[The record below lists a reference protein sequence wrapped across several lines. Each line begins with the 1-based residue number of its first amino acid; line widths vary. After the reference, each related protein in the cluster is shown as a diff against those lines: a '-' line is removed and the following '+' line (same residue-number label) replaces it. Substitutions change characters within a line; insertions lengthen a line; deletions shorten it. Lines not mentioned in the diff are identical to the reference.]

1 MKDMITGDTG
11 DHRMHQRA
19 REAATVLAAGVR
31 KLGQLH
37 ALLDRPWFRDRHIV
51 SFELQGMGREL
62 TLALLRPGNRV
73 IGNSSAPGDT
83 LVLTSASGTELRA
96 ELLDCAV
103 SMTREFLE
111 QTRTGRH

>member
-1 MKDMITGDTG
+1 MKDMISGDIG

-19 REAATVLAAGVR
+19 REAATVLAASVR

-37 ALLDRPWFRDRHIV
+37 SLLDQPWFRSRHTV
-51 SFELQGMGREL
+51 SFELHGMGREL
-62 TLALLRPGNRV
+62 TLALIRSGNRV
-73 IGNSSAPGDT
+73 IGSWTARGDT
-83 LVLTSASGTELRA
+83 LVLTNASGTALRA

-111 QTRTGRH
+111 QTRTGRN

>member
-1 MKDMITGDTG
+1 MKDMISGDTG

-19 REAATVLAAGVR
+19 RDAATVLAAGVR

-37 ALLDRPWFRDRHIV
+37 ALLDQPWFRDRHTV

-62 TLALLRPGNRV
+62 TLALIRPGNRV
-73 IGNSSAPGDT
+73 IGNWSARADT